1 MLRHSLIFKQVTL
14 PEHPLGWPAPF
25 DLNLG
30 LKEVLLIEGVGLAE
44 SEALLSV
51 AATLR
56 LPVQGQVWHWGKDI
70 ARAPRSELYHLR
82 RQIAYIT
89 PRQVLLHRLTLMEN
103 IALGPGYYQDCSV
116 GEVFR
121 QYGALLKF
129 LDLGPYL
136 SRFPPQVP
144 EAVYFRTLWAREL
157 VKGPELILA
166 ALEGPLRA
174 AETYK
179 MIFPW
184 LKNYLEEQDR
194 AAIIMGRSLK
204 RFHAIAHRLLKL
216 QARNLVE
223 SRFLEQK
230 EPPLT
235 AFLPLV

>member
-1 MLRHSLIFKQVTL
+1 MLRHSLIFKGVTL
-14 PEHPLGWPAPF
+14 PEHPAGWPRPF

-30 LKEVLLIEGVGLAE
+30 LKEVLLIEGVDLAE

-56 LPVQGQVWHWGKDI
+56 APVKGRVWHWGKDT
-70 ARAPRSELYHLR
+70 ARTPRLELYQLR

-89 PRQVLLHRLTLMEN
+89 PREVLLHRLTIMEN
-103 IALGPGYYQDCSV
+103 IALGPCYYQDTTV

-121 QYGALLKF
+121 RHAGLLEF
-129 LDLGPYL
+129 LGLGPYL
-136 SRFPPQVP
+136 SLFPPKVP
-144 EAVYFRTLWAREL
+144 EAVYFRALWAREL
-157 VKGPELILA
+157 VKEPELILA
-166 ALEGPLRA
+166 ALEGPLSA
-174 AETYK
+174 GETYK

-204 RFHAIAHRLLKL
+204 AFQPLAHRLLRL
-216 QARNLVE
+216 QAGHLEER
-223 SRFLEQK
+223 RFLEHK